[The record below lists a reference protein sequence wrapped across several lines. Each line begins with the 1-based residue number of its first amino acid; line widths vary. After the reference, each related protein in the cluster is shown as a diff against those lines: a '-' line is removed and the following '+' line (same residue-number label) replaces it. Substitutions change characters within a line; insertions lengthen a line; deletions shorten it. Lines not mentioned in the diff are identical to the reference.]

1 MNDLL
6 IMCMYTS
13 FSEEKV
19 CMLYARLKE
28 SNIPFVVTENG
39 RGYIGVGT
47 PITMLFQVFIRE
59 NPNALFSK
67 LEWYKWLLNPKFY
80 LVRDFYKCV
89 HG

>member
-1 MNDLL
+1 MQIFLL
-6 IMCMYTS
+6 LSQKT
-13 FSEEKV
+13 
-19 CMLYARLKE
+19 A
-28 SNIPFVVTENG
+28 VVI
-39 RGYIGVGT
+39 IGVGT